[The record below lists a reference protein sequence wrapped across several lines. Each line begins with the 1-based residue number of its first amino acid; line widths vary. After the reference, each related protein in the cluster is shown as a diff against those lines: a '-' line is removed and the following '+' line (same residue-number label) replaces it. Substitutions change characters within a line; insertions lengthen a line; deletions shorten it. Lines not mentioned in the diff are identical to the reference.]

1 MDDWLQSNS
10 ALQRWAA
17 VLLLLI
23 IVPVA
28 ISFNARLATIR
39 QMRQD
44 EARLKQAVTT
54 EQVRQADLKSLRVYV
69 ASDAYVEHW
78 ARASARMT
86 RPGEVAVIPV
96 APSNSQFNPS
106 APTLASA
113 PASILDEWWA
123 VFFDETLTPLE

>member
-1 MDDWLQSNS
+1 MDDRLGNVT
-10 ALQRWAA
+10 LQRWAA
-17 VLLLLI
+17 VLLLLM

-44 EARLKQAVTT
+44 EASLKQAVTT
-54 EQVRQADLKSLRVYV
+54 EQARQASLRSMRGYV

-86 RPGEVAVIPV
+86 RPNEVAVIPI
-96 APSNSQFNPS
+96 APGSSQTDPS
-106 APTLASA
+106 ASASVSA

-123 VFFDETLTPLE
+123 VFFDETPESR

>member
-1 MDDWLQSNS
+1 M
-10 ALQRWAA
+10 
-17 VLLLLI
+17 LLLLM

-44 EARLKQAVTT
+44 EASLKQAVTT
-54 EQVRQADLKSLRVYV
+54 EQARQAGLRSLRGYV
-69 ASDAYVEHW
+69 ASDANVEHW

-86 RPGEVAVIPV
+86 RSNEVAVVPV
-96 APSNSQFNPS
+96 APGSSQTDPS
-106 APTLASA
+106 ASAPVSA

-123 VFFDETLTPLE
+123 VFFDETPESR